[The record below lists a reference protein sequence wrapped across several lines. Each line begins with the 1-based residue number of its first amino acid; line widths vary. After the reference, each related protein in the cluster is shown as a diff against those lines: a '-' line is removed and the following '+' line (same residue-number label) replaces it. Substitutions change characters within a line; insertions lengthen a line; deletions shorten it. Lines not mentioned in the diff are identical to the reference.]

1 MKFVIS
7 DEEIIDLIK
16 AVKYL
21 EGAFRKGI
29 ENVVKKQNDG
39 LLGNLLPGQRTKK
52 DVILAGKQILNLL
65 HRQIFFEIWGCYQT
79 EAQINGL
86 YSTNSLPN
94 FVKDI
99 TQVIHPEEYAK
110 IGTDWVAFCDK
121 GSFPT

>member
-52 DVILAGKQILNLL
+52 DVILVGKQILNLL
-65 HRQIFFEIWGCYQT
+65 HRQIFFEI
-79 EAQINGL
+79 
-86 YSTNSLPN
+86 
-94 FVKDI
+94 
-99 TQVIHPEEYAK
+99 
-110 IGTDWVAFCDK
+110 
-121 GSFPT
+121 